1 MKKRLFIALGASEV
15 AEAAQVYLKKLRI
28 NFKDREIDVLWTPVD
43 NWHIT
48 LHFLGETSAGKITEI
63 IQRLKKVCETSPPFK
78 LKISDFGA
86 FPDPH
91 EARVVWM
98 GVQRSQAL
106 LDLQSAIENS
116 LAEMGFAPED
126 KDYWPHLTV
135 GRLRNHK
142 NIVDALSPVVRKKV
156 GSLLVSNVRLYESTL
171 SAPYS
176 RYEVLEKIQLSG
188 AKPDAEAL

>member
-1 MKKRLFIALGASEV
+1 MKKRLFIALGASEI
-15 AEAAQVYLKKLRI
+15 AEEAQVYLKKLRI
-28 NFKDREIDVLWTPVD
+28 NFKDRDIDILWTPHD

-48 LHFLGETSAGKITEI
+48 LHFLGETSAGKIPEI
-63 IQRLKKVCETSPPFK
+63 IQRLQKVCETSVPFK

-106 LDLQSAIENS
+106 LDLQSSIENS
-116 LAEMGFAPED
+116 LSQMGFAPED
-126 KDYWPHLTV
+126 RDYWPHLTI

-156 GSLLVSNVRLYESTL
+156 GAFSVTDIRLYESTL

-176 RYEVLEKIQLSG
+176 RYEVLEKFQLSG
-188 AKPDAEAL
+188 ANPEVEEQ